1 MARGGFRLNAG
12 RKKLPPE
19 LRGKTRRF
27 YLNEEQYQKVKEFV
41 KCLKEKQN

>member
-1 MARGGFRLNAG
+1 MSRGGPRLNAG

-27 YLNEEQYQKVKEFV
+27 YLNEEQYEKVKEFV
-41 KCLKEKQN
+41 RCLKEKRC

>member
-1 MARGGFRLNAG
+1 MTRGGYRRNAG

-27 YLNEEQYQKVKEFV
+27 YLNEEQNEKVKEFIR
-41 KCLKEKQN
+41 CIKEKQF